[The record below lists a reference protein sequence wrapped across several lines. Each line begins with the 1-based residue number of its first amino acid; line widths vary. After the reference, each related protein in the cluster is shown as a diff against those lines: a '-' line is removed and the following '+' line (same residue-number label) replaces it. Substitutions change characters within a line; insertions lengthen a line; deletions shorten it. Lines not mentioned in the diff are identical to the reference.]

1 MLPGNV
7 TVVGSSSSSC
17 CSEMFR
23 KFVVNSSSSS
33 LNPLPLKLGETL
45 RMTRDQTAK
54 EMEKGKLKKNGRNGF
69 NTQNTNSREK
79 NCIFQLPT
87 GR

>member
-1 MLPGNV
+1 
-7 TVVGSSSSSC
+7 
-17 CSEMFR
+17 MFR

-54 EMEKGKLKKNGRNGF
+54 EMEKVKIEEEWQEWLQHTEHQQQGEKLHFPAANR
-69 NTQNTNSREK
+69 
-79 NCIFQLPT
+79 
-87 GR
+87 